1 MAWMKPYR
9 YQMIPVILKVPP
21 KHLPQYTLP
30 ATCIELSRPEL
41 ESIESKE
48 ALNDKLELF

>member
-9 YQMIPVILKVPP
+9 YQMIPVVLKVPP

-30 ATCIELSRPEL
+30 ATCIELSRPDL
-41 ESIESKE
+41 ESKASGDGI
-48 ALNDKLELF
+48 NDEQEIF